1 MSPVEDPRLQAAHL
15 KAFRGSLLLVPEVL
29 NAVANAMTRA
39 VNQRKVFGALMASFP
54 LAYVVW
60 QTQVCT

>member
-1 MSPVEDPRLQAAHL
+1 M
-15 KAFRGSLLLVPEVL
+15 
-29 NAVANAMTRA
+29 ANAMTRA